1 MQQVVQK
8 KSHEAVQTIDVK
20 EIKKIKIK
28 SKNKKN
34 FNFFV
39 IYYALNFFFRFK
51 LFLSCCFLFCLLS
64 HFQIIR
70 CIVKSLIATS
80 MYFLL
85 KYNWKKNLKNV
96 LWVPKFVGLNQYTS
110 LPNGLDTWLLNPTD
124 FHRDN
129 CSFPGNIFSRTW
141 MSFFY

>member
-51 LFLSCCFLFCLLS
+51 LFLSCCFSLLS
-64 HFQIIR
+64 AFLSSMLFPDNSVYCEIID
-70 CIVKSLIATS
+70 C
-80 MYFLL
+80 YFNVFFVEMQL
-85 KYNWKKNLKNV
+85 KKKLKKRFMGAKICGSKPV
-96 LWVPKFVGLNQYTS
+96 YQPPKWSGYMTTESN
-110 LPNGLDTWLLNPTD
+110 
-124 FHRDN
+124 
-129 CSFPGNIFSRTW
+129 
-141 MSFFY
+141 